1 MSIYLYI
8 YGCRYRYI
16 LLCGIHV
23 YRYGYG
29 GLSVCV
35 WSECVLVGRCVC
47 VCRGVCM
54 LVYGVYVGVYVGLC
68 VCAPESFRWWDC
80 SVFGVPNTDYAIHV
94 LCWGVV

>member
-1 MSIYLYI
+1 MFSIHMYPKD
-8 YGCRYRYI
+8 
-16 LLCGIHV
+16 
-23 YRYGYG
+23 
-29 GLSVCV
+29 VCVWVCVSV
-35 WSECVLVGRCVC
+35 WSECVLVSRCVC
-47 VCRGVCM
+47 GCRGVCM